1 VAIALRLSQ
10 IRDFLAVVDAG
21 SIRAGARR
29 LEVAQPTITKSIRSL
44 EAELHAQLLQRT
56 PHGIVLTPAG
66 RAFFARA
73 RIAQAELR
81 KAEEEVAQVGGEG
94 EGSVALGV
102 GPWAAI
108 LILPEAVTRFREQF
122 PRSRIRVFEALGH
135 ALWPLVRDGTL
146 DLAVSLRPDPRRE
159 PALNFRPLYRMQW
172 AVVAR
177 KGHPL
182 RNARS
187 LVQLVDAS
195 WLCLLPPPPSSGS
208 ALDLVFS
215 AAGLPGPRAVVEC
228 NSHTAMVNLLAKTDM
243 LGTISRRLLDEPLLR
258 DSLQEI
264 AVAEPMPSLTAGVI
278 TRADPPPTR
287 VAAAMTRAVTAAA
300 RRYARSR

>member
-1 VAIALRLSQ
+1 LRLSQ
-10 IRDFLAVVDAG
+10 IRDFLAVVDSG
-21 SIRAGARR
+21 SIRAGARK
-29 LEVAQPTITKSIRSL
+29 LEVAQPTITKSIRGL

-56 PHGIVLTPAG
+56 PHGVVLTPAG
-66 RAFFARA
+66 RAFFARV

-81 KAEEEVAQVGGEG
+81 KAEEEVAQVAGQGQ
-94 EGSVALGV
+94 GSIALGV

-122 PRSRIRVFEALGH
+122 PRCRIRVVEALGH

-146 DLAVSLRPDPRRE
+146 DLAVSLKPDPKRE
-159 PALNFRPLYRMQW
+159 PALKFRPLYRMQW

-187 LVQLVDAS
+187 LVQLADAS
-195 WLCLLPPPPSSGS
+195 WLCLLPPPTSGS

-228 NSHTAMVNLLAKTDM
+228 DSHTAMVNLLAKTDM

-258 DSLQEI
+258 DSLREI
-264 AVAEPMPSLTAGVI
+264 AVAETMPSLTAGII
-278 TRADPPPTR
+278 TRTDPPLTP
-287 VAAAMTRAVTAAA
+287 VAAAMALAVTAAA
-300 RRYARSR
+300 RKYARSR

>member
-1 VAIALRLSQ
+1 LRLSQ
-10 IRDFLAVVDAG
+10 IRDFLAVVDSG
-21 SIRAGARR
+21 SIRAGARK
-29 LEVAQPTITKSIRSL
+29 LEVAQPTITKSVRGL

-56 PHGIVLTPAG
+56 PHGVVLTPAG

-81 KAEEEVAQVGGEG
+81 KAEEEVAQLGGEG
-94 EGSVALGV
+94 EGSVALGA
-102 GPWAAI
+102 GPGAAV

-135 ALWPLVRDGTL
+135 VLWPLVRDGTL
-146 DLAVSLRPDPRRE
+146 DLALSLKPDPRRE
-159 PALNFRPLYRMQW
+159 PALKFRPLYRMQW

-187 LVQLVDAS
+187 LTQLADAD
-195 WLCLLPPPPSSGS
+195 WLCLLPPPTSGS
-208 ALDLVFS
+208 PLDLIFS
-215 AAGLPGPRAVVEC
+215 AAGLPGPHAVIEC
-228 NSHTAMVNLLAKTDM
+228 NSHTAMITLLAKTDM
-243 LGTISRRLLDEPLLR
+243 LGTISRWLLAEPLAR

-264 AVAEPMPSLTAGVI
+264 AVAEPLPSLTGGI
-278 TRADPPPTR
+278 TTRADPPLTP
-287 VAAAMTRAVTAAA
+287 VAAAMARAVTAAA
-300 RRYARSR
+300 RRYARTR